1 MKFEEM
7 TPAMQKRLV
16 ALAEGSPRS
25 PAGEAELV
33 TAGLERRD
41 SAALTEAGIR
51 CYKTRGLHSR
61 TEPEEE
67 TSLVR
72 FQPRAY
78 TIMGFALIL
87 ATILGVLL

>member
-1 MKFEEM
+1 MNFEEM

-16 ALAEGSPRS
+16 ALVEGSTRF
-25 PAGEAELV
+25 PAGEVELMA
-33 TAGLERRD
+33 AGLEKRD

-72 FQPRAY
+72 FQPKAY
-78 TIMGFALIL
+78 TIMGFVLIL